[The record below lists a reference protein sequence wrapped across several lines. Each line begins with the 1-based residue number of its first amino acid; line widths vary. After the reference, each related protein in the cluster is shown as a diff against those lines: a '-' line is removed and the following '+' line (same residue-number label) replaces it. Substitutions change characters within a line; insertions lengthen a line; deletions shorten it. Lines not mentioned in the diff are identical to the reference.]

1 MASGPFQDK
10 AFPVAVDAGD
20 EDAGGLPA
28 SPLDGER
35 NKKTITTQQQNTEFL
50 EYMCFM
56 KDSLKNG

>member
-10 AFPVAVDAGD
+10 AFPDAVDAGD

-35 NKKTITTQQQNTEFL
+35 SKKTIITKQQNTEFL
-50 EYMCFM
+50 EYMRFM
-56 KDSLKNG
+56 KDSLQNS